1 MKHALACALLIF
13 VSAVAAPASATD
25 AVMPLPVTDGLPPP
39 PPPDTELPAP
49 AADHP
54 APPAEQAA
62 PPASCENCPAP
73 RRYDSQE
80 VIKKIQEIDRSR
92 TVNTVEMAPSAAPK
106 RVNSGIR
113 VRSDVTLVNFVV
125 HHYRVIESPGL
136 VPASEVVYRPRRAA
150 NCRYGRNRHGA
161 CRHHVLRVRD

>member
-25 AVMPLPVTDGLPPP
+25 AVMPLPVTDGPLPS

-136 VPASEVVYRPRRAA
+136 VPASEVVYRPRRAS
-150 NCRYGRNRHGA
+150 NCRYGRNRYGA